1 MSKKNTD
8 KNKKRVSIGGQAVL
22 EGVYMRGASSE
33 AIAVRDQDGVIRL
46 ETKRRNNASKQL
58 LYKIPIVRGVAAFID
73 SLFGG
78 TKTLMRSAEVYGE
91 GEPTKFEKWV
101 AEKLKINVMT
111 AVSVISV
118 MLGLLIA
125 VALFMFLPQVVRGGL
140 EKWLNGGNSF
150 GVWAKNFIEGGVKL
164 LVFTLYILFVSLLKD
179 IRRTFMYHGAEHKT
193 ITCFERGLDL
203 TVENAAKCPRVHDR
217 CGTTFIVFVLF
228 ISIIVM
234 ACVEALLG
242 KSVQGVL
249 RVLLKLAL
257 LPVVAGLSYELL
269 KLLSKTKSPLV
280 LPIKAPGFLL
290 QLLTTREP
298 SKDMLE
304 VAITS
309 FKAVYE
315 MDNDESIPERKFE
328 LPKKRCEVLAN
339 VRERLKEN
347 GIDEDAEAEWI
358 VSITLGI
365 KRDEVNTEN
374 LVSVKNIEKINA
386 LVDER
391 VTGRP
396 LWYCIGDT
404 DFYGYKIKTDE
415 RALIPRPETELLV
428 ENALKVVDETKS
440 VLDLCTGS
448 GAIAVAI
455 SKETGATVY
464 ASDISLDALK
474 LAQENEALN
483 RAKIKFVLSDMFESF
498 DDEKFDV
505 IVSNPPYI
513 KSDDVKG
520 LQKEIRDFEPVMAL
534 DGGEDGLHFYRII
547 AENAKNYLNEGGT
560 LLLECGIGQAEEIKD
575 LLTGFSRVEIIK
587 DYENID
593 RIIKAVL

>member
-1 MSKKNTD
+1 MSIKNPNKT
-8 KNKKRVSIGGQAVL
+8 KKRVSIGGQAVL
-22 EGVYMRGASSE
+22 EGVYMRGAESE

-46 ETKRRNNASKQL
+46 ETKRRKNARKKWYL
-58 LYKIPIVRGVAAFID
+58 KVPVVRGVMAFID

-78 TKTLMRSAEVYGE
+78 TKTLMLSAEVYGE
-91 GEPTKFEKWV
+91 GEPSKFEKWL

-111 AVSVISV
+111 VVSVISV
-118 MLGLLIA
+118 VLGLFLA
-125 VALFMFLPQVVRGGL
+125 VALFMFLPQVVRDGL
-140 EKWLNGGNSF
+140 EKLFKIKF

-164 LVFTLYILFVSLLKD
+164 LIFTLYILTVSLLKD

-234 ACVEALLG
+234 ACVEALIG
-242 KSVQGVL
+242 KNVQGVL

-257 LPVVAGLSYELL
+257 LPIVAGLSYELL

-280 LPIKAPGFLL
+280 LPLKAPGFLL

-298 SKDMLE
+298 TKDMLE

-309 FKAVYE
+309 FLAVYE
-315 MDNDESIPERKFE
+315 MDNDDTVPERKFE
-328 LPKKRCEVLAN
+328 LPKKRCELLSEIKAK
-339 VRERLKEN
+339 LKEN

-358 VSITLGI
+358 VSLSLGI
-365 KRDEVNTEN
+365 SRDEVNTEN
-374 LVSVKNIEKINA
+374 LVSVKNIDRINK
-386 LVDER
+386 LVNER
-391 VTGRP
+391 ISGRP
-396 LWYCIGDT
+396 LWYCVGDT
-404 DFYGYKIKTDE
+404 DFYGYRIKTDE

-428 ENALKVVDETKS
+428 ENALKYIDETKT

-448 GAIAVAI
+448 GAIAVAVN
-455 SKETGATVY
+455 KETGATVY
-464 ASDISLDALK
+464 ASDLSIDALK
-474 LAQENEALN
+474 LARENEELN
-483 RAKIKFVLSDMFESF
+483 GAKIKFVLSDMFESF
-498 DDEKFDV
+498 DTEKFDV
-505 IVSNPPYI
+505 IISNPPYI
-513 KSDDVKG
+513 KSEDIKN
-520 LQKEIRDFEPVMAL
+520 LQKEIREFEPIMAL

-547 AENAKNYLNEGGT
+547 AKNANNYLKCGGM
-560 LLLECGIGQAEEIKD
+560 LFLECGAGQAEEIKQM
-575 LLTGFSRVEIIK
+575 LTDFSQVDIIK

>member
-1 MSKKNTD
+1 M
-8 KNKKRVSIGGQAVL
+8 

-46 ETKRRNNASKQL
+46 ETKRRNNTSKKL
-58 LYKIPIVRGVAAFID
+58 LYKIPIVRGIAAFID

-91 GEPTKFEKWV
+91 GEPSKFEKWL

-111 AVSVISV
+111 VVSVISV
-118 MLGLLIA
+118 LLGLVIA

-140 EKWLNGGNSF
+140 EKWLNSGNTF
-150 GVWAKNFIEGGVKL
+150 NVWAKNFIEGGVKL
-164 LVFTLYILFVSLLKD
+164 LIFTLYILSVSLLKD

-234 ACVEALLG
+234 ACVESLLG
-242 KSVQGVL
+242 GNVQGAW
-249 RVLLKLAL
+249 RVLLKLVL

-269 KLLSKTKSPLV
+269 KLLAKTKSPLV
-280 LPIKAPGFLL
+280 FPLKAPGFLL

-315 MDNDESIPERKFE
+315 MDNDESVSERKFD
-328 LPKKRCEVLAN
+328 LPEKRCDVLAN
-339 VRERLKEN
+339 VKAKLNEN
-347 GIDEDAEAEWI
+347 GIDEEAEAEWI

-365 KRDEVNTEN
+365 KRNEVNTEN
-374 LVSVKNIEKINA
+374 LVSVKNIEKINK
-386 LVDER
+386 LVEER
-391 VTGRP
+391 ISGRP

-404 DFYGYKIKTDE
+404 NFYGYTIKTDE

-428 ENALKVVDETKS
+428 ENALKVIDETKT

-455 SKETGATVY
+455 SKETGAEVY
-464 ASDISLDALK
+464 ASDVSLDALK
-474 LAQENEALN
+474 LARENEELN
-483 RAKIKFVLSDMFESF
+483 GAKIKFVLSDMFEAF
-498 DDEKFDV
+498 DKEKFDV

-513 KSDDVKG
+513 NSGDVKD
-520 LQKEIRDFEPVMAL
+520 LQKEIREFEPIMAL

-547 AENAKNYLNEGGT
+547 AKNAKNYLKKGGA
-560 LLLECGIGQAEEIKD
+560 LFLECGAGQAADIKNMLID
-575 LLTGFSRVEIIK
+575 FSQVEIIK
-587 DYENID
+587 DYEDID
-593 RIIKAVL
+593 RIVKAVL

>member
-1 MSKKNTD
+1 MKEHKTKND
-8 KNKKRVSIGGQAVL
+8 KKRVSIGGQAVL
-22 EGVYMRGASSE
+22 EGVYMRGATAE

-46 ETKRRNNASKQL
+46 ETKRRDSARKNRVL
-58 LYKIPIVRGVAAFID
+58 RLPLIRGVVAFID

-91 GEPTKFEKWV
+91 GEPSKFEKWL

-111 AVSVISV
+111 VISVISV
-118 MLGLLIA
+118 VLGLVLA

-140 EKWLNGGNSF
+140 EKWLNGGKTF
-150 GVWAKNFIEGGVKL
+150 GVWGKNFIEGGVKL
-164 LVFTLYILFVSLLKD
+164 LIFTLYILTVSLLKD

-203 TVENAAKCPRVHDR
+203 TVENAKKCPRVHDR

-228 ISIIVM
+228 ISIIVT
-234 ACVEALLG
+234 ACVESLLVG
-242 KSVQGVL
+242 SVQGAL

-280 LPIKAPGFLL
+280 LPLKIPGFLL

-298 SKDMLE
+298 TNDMLE

-309 FKAVYE
+309 FLAVYE
-315 MDNDESIPERKFE
+315 MDNDESIAERKFE
-328 LPKKRCEVLAN
+328 LPKKRVDLLSEIKTK
-339 VRERLKEN
+339 LKEN
-347 GIDEDAEAEWI
+347 GIEEDAEAEWI
-358 VSITLGI
+358 VSLSLGI
-365 KRDEVNTEN
+365 KRDETYTDN
-374 LVSVKNIEKINA
+374 LVSVKNIEKINK

-391 VTGRP
+391 ISGRP
-396 LWYCIGDT
+396 LWYCVGDT
-404 DFYGYKIKTDE
+404 DFYGYRIKTDE

-428 ENALKVVDETKS
+428 ENALKYIDETKT

-455 SKETGATVY
+455 SKETGANVY
-464 ASDISLDALK
+464 ASDLSIDALK
-474 LAQENEALN
+474 LAKENEEIN
-483 RAKIKFVLSDMFESF
+483 GAKIKFVLSDMFEAF
-498 DDEKFDV
+498 DAEKFDV
-505 IVSNPPYI
+505 IISNPPYI
-513 KSDDVKG
+513 KSEDIKG
-520 LQKEIRDFEPVMAL
+520 LQREIREFEPIMAL
-534 DGGEDGLHFYRII
+534 DGGEDGLHFYRLI
-547 AENAKNYLNEGGT
+547 AQNAKNYLNDGGM
-560 LLLECGIGQAEEIKD
+560 LFLECGAGQAEEIKN
-575 LLTGFSRVEIIK
+575 LLADFSNVEIIK

>member
-1 MSKKNTD
+1 MKSKEK
-8 KNKKRVSIGGQAVL
+8 KSKKRVSIGGQAVL
-22 EGVYMRGASSE
+22 EGVYMRGEKAE
-33 AIAVRDQDGVIRL
+33 ATAVRDADGVIRV
-46 ETKRRNNASKQL
+46 ETKRRNAAQRNPFFRF
-58 LYKIPIVRGVAAFID
+58 PIVRGVVAFID

-91 GEPTKFEKWV
+91 GEPTKFEKWI

-111 AVSVISV
+111 AVSVVSV
-118 MLGLLIA
+118 VLGLALAI
-125 VALFMFLPQVVRGGL
+125 ALFIFLPQVIRGAF
-140 EKWLNGGNSF
+140 EKWLNGGERFNI
-150 GVWAKNFIEGGVKL
+150 WAKNFIEGGVKL
-164 LVFTLYILFVSLLKD
+164 LIFALYILSVSMLKD

-203 TVENAAKCPRVHDR
+203 TVENAKKCPRVHDR

-234 ACVEALLG
+234 ACAESLLG
-242 KSVQGVL
+242 QSVQGVL

-269 KLLSKTKSPLV
+269 KLLSKTKSWIVFPL
-280 LPIKAPGFLL
+280 KAPGFLL

-298 SKDMLE
+298 DNEMLE

-309 FKAVYE
+309 FSAVYE
-315 MDNDESIPERKFE
+315 MDNDDSVPERKFE
-328 LPKKRCEVLAN
+328 LPVKRCDLLQQIKAK
-339 VRERLKEN
+339 LKEH

-358 VSITLGI
+358 VSLTLGI

-374 LVSVKNIEKINA
+374 LVSVKNVEKINK

-391 VTGRP
+391 ITGRP
-396 LWYCIGDT
+396 LWYCVGDT
-404 DFYGYKIKTDE
+404 DFYGYRIKVDE

-428 ENALKVVDETKS
+428 ENALKYIDETKT

-455 SKETGATVY
+455 SKETGAKVY
-464 ASDISLDALK
+464 ASDLSIDALK
-474 LAQENEALN
+474 LAQENEKIN
-483 RAKIKFVLSDMFESF
+483 GAKIQFVVSDMFESF
-498 DDEKFDV
+498 DTEKFDV

-513 KSDDVKG
+513 KSEDIKG
-520 LQKEIRDFEPVMAL
+520 LQKEIKDFEPLMAL
-534 DGGEDGLHFYRII
+534 DGGQDGLHFYREI
-547 AENAKNYLNEGGT
+547 AKNAKKYLKDGGA
-560 LLLECGIGQAEEIKD
+560 LFLECGQGQAEEIKQIFAD
-575 LLTGFSRVEIIK
+575 FSQVEIIK